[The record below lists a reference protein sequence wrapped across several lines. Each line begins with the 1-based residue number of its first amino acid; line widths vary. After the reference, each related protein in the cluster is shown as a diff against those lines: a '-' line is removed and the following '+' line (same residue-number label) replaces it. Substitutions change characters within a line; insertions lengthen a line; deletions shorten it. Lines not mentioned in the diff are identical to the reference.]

1 MSQPVT
7 VKELADELARLKWP
21 VPDDATIKAVI
32 AVDAATMRRAVDQS
46 ISGNDAAKTYLKGV
60 FLTAHKST
68 RERLERRRI
77 AALEMSVLVT
87 IGRTEGSS
95 FALKVKEWDAAG
107 APDGTPEARY
117 IRLTIAKALE
127 ASRRSA
133 TAANDTPHDERD
145 DRMHEEAPETAD
157 SRQARSGQHAARN
170 HQDHPEPQ
178 PQRRSGGVDGDPRD
192 SHRPRLVSDNGGIPY
207 VADDEVVHM
216 PEGAGIPEGVGNQSG
231 EEYLSVHVYGGRAAA
246 CFSADVSRSK
256 MSTVRIEAAESSG
269 TRQYN
274 WKGKV
279 AIQLSSRELPLVL
292 ATFMHWIP
300 KFEGKGHGANNEKW
314 FALERQGNKMFLS
327 VNSKGSS
334 PRGVPIPAG
343 DGYSITTLLIRQ
355 MLKNDPFLTVE
366 ALFHLVRK
374 QAELATADH
383 VVRGNDSRA
392 AA

>member
-1 MSQPVT
+1 MSQHVT
-7 VKELADELARLKWP
+7 ANEIAEELRRLQWP
-21 VPDDATIKAVI
+21 VPDNATIMSVI
-32 AVDAATMRRAVDQS
+32 EVDPATMRRAVDQS
-46 ISGNDAAKTYLKGV
+46 RARNEPAQSYLKGV
-60 FLTAHKST
+60 FLTAHKNT

-77 AALEMSVLVT
+77 ATLEMSVLVA
-87 IGRTEGSS
+87 IGRAEGTT

-107 APDGTPEARY
+107 APDGADSRY

-127 ASRRSA
+127 SSRRASPA
-133 TAANDTPHDERD
+133 DRDTDGEQRD
-145 DRMHEEAPETAD
+145 AQPG
-157 SRQARSGQHAARN
+157 RQHS
-170 HQDHPEPQ
+170 DP
-178 PQRRSGGVDGDPRD
+178 RSGGDVRPMPPAQGGGRGDDR
-192 SHRPRLVSDNGGIPY
+192 RPRLVANNDHQPG
-207 VADDEVVHM
+207 ADEVVDM
-216 PEGAGIPEGVGNQSG
+216 QEGSGPPEGAANQG
-231 EEYLSVHVYGGRAAA
+231 AEEYLSVHVYGGRAAA

-256 MSTVRIEAAESSG
+256 VNTVRIEAAESAG

-279 AIQLSSRELPLVL
+279 AIQLSTRELPLVL

-314 FALERQGNKMFLS
+314 FTLERQGNKMFLS
-327 VNSKGSS
+327 VNSKGNA

-374 QAELATADH
+374 QAELATADQQP
-383 VVRGNDSRA
+383 RAGGERA